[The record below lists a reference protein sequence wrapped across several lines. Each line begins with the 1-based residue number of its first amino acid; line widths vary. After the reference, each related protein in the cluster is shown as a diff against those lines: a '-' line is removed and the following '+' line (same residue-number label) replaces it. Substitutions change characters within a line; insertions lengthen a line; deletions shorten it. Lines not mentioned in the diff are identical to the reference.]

1 MSGWGAQIFGL
12 NVTPK
17 AYASGSA
24 GWRSKPYD
32 LPTGVAYGDEH
43 KFGMEY
49 GAGLDLT
56 TDSGVFGFGGHGH
69 AHSGGLQHPEALRQ
83 FLAPGEKMGAEWGGS
98 GLDKLGVTYSSPRTD
113 YFNKGGQYGLGLE
126 VTNNPGTSGFFEDPK
141 YSGRATL
148 RW

>member
-24 GWRSKPYD
+24 GWGSKPYD
-32 LPTGVAYGDEH
+32 LPTGLAYGDEH

-69 AHSGGLQHPEALRQ
+69 AYSGGLQHPEALRQ
-83 FLAPGEKMGAEWGGS
+83 FLEPGKEMSEAWGGA
-98 GLDKLGVTYSSPRTD
+98 GLNKIGATYSSPPTG
-113 YFNKGGQYGLGLE
+113 YFPKGQHSLGFD
-126 VTNNPGTSGFFEDPK
+126 VTNNPDTSGFFEDPQ
-141 YSGRATL
+141 YMGRATL